1 MFDFFFKKKDDI
13 IKIDEKTKKEAN
25 EQIIS
30 IQLHIN
36 TLEKRMEILEQR
48 KKKETEN
55 AINYTKKKNILGAR
69 SSLKKRKEN
78 EKQINLLE
86 KKILNLEK
94 IKFGM
99 ETTISDSSTISE
111 INKSFLIQKKINNS
125 LGGADN
131 VHKIMDDNT
140 IIDNEQNEISNL
152 LASPDA
158 NDIEND
164 ESIEE
169 ELNILQNEI
178 KNEEIL
184 KNNKKEESRFDKQ
197 EKEEIKKKAKTK
209 IKLK

>member
-197 EKEEIKKKAKTK
+197 EKEEIKKKEKKK